1 MPSKPKTRK
10 PRSVRETNTIY
21 RITTRPSLTPVE
33 AEGLEE
39 FRARLDEILHG
50 RELKSLILYGSRAR
64 GEMHPG
70 SDIDLLIVHDS
81 PRQVKDEI
89 LDAASEIELQ
99 LSERQ
104 DIDLQPLVRT
114 VSELAQESAL
124 GMPLL
129 HNIAREGI
137 ILEGEPIMPEK
148 MDRKYW
154 AAIYIEDAKQQLA
167 SAKLL
172 LANGDIRRPI
182 AMAFSIY
189 EDAARAVLIAKG
201 IAPKSHEGTQNLFG
215 LHFVETS
222 LIPKHFAVHFT
233 RMYKDRNDATYA
245 KQKNFDKEDAE
256 LALERAEELLTMAEN
271 LLPSLLEKE
280 PWNYSD

>member
-1 MPSKPKTRK
+1 MRRKQKTHQLREVK
-10 PRSVRETNTIY
+10 TLYQVAVQPRLS
-21 RITTRPSLTPVE
+21 PVE
-33 AEGLEE
+33 AEALEK
-39 FRARLDEILHG
+39 FRARLGEILHDG
-50 RELKSLILYGSRAR
+50 ELKSLVLYGSRAR

-81 PRQVKDEI
+81 PHRETKDEI
-89 LDAASEIELQ
+89 LDATSEIELEMFEQ
-99 LSERQ
+99 Q
-104 DIDLQPLVRT
+104 PIDFQPLIRT
-114 VSELAQESAL
+114 RSELARESAL

-137 ILEGEPIMPEK
+137 ILDGEPIMPEE

-154 AAIYIEDAKQQLA
+154 SSLYIEDAQQTLRTARLALA
-167 SAKLL
+167 S
-172 LANGDIRRPI
+172 GDVRRPI

-201 IAPKSHEGTQNLFG
+201 ILPKSHEGTQNLFG
-215 LHFVETS
+215 LHFVKTG
-222 LIPKHFAVHFT
+222 LIPKKFAVHFT

-245 KQKNFDKEDAE
+245 KLKKFDEQDAKF
-256 LALERAEELLTMAEN
+256 ALERAEELLAIAEK

-280 PWNYSD
+280 PWNYPD